1 MAVRQGERLVPR
13 LCIDRCASTEEE
25 GAVADLEVRTAQCA
39 GRITDHGA
47 QVLGWAP
54 SGESAVLWL
63 SSSAVFA
70 DDVAIRGGIPICFP
84 WFGSGRSG
92 ALAPAHGFA
101 RLVPWRR
108 LSSTDDDGVV
118 TVVHELTPPVG
129 SCPDFP
135 YAYRAVLTAC
145 FGQRLDLAL
154 AIHNEGEVAFDYE
167 AALHTYLAV
176 ADATALRIEGLEG
189 APYLDKVTGTARVQ
203 EGPITISGEV
213 DRVYRSDGTV
223 VVVDTIGD
231 RRIVVAKDG
240 SRSTI
245 VWNPGQDRARALADF
260 GEAEWNSMV
269 CVETANV
276 GDDAIRLEPGA
287 SHRMTVQVSVAALNP
302 DGAAPDP
309 RRKAPECST

>member
-1 MAVRQGERLVPR
+1 M
-13 LCIDRCASTEEE
+13 
-25 GAVADLEVRTAQCA
+25 ADLEVTT
-39 GRITDHGA
+39 GRCTCRVTDHGA

-54 SGESAVLWL
+54 TGESPVLWL

-92 ALAPAHGFA
+92 ALTPAHGFA
-101 RLVPWRR
+101 RLVPWHRI
-108 LSSTDDDGVV
+108 SSTDDDGVV
-118 TVVHELTPPVG
+118 TVVHELAPPMG
-129 SCPDFP
+129 SCADFP
-135 YAYRAVLTAC
+135 YSYRAVLTAR
-145 FGQRLDLAL
+145 FGERLDLAL

-189 APYLDKVTGTARVQ
+189 APYLDKVTGAARVQ
-203 EGPITISGEV
+203 DGPITISGEV

-223 VVVDTIGD
+223 VVVDTIGA

-245 VWNPGQDRARALADF
+245 VWNPGRHRARALADF
-260 GEAEWNSMV
+260 GDEDWNSMV

-276 GDDAIRLEPGA
+276 GDESICLEPGA
-287 SHRMTVQVSVAALNP
+287 SHRMTLQVSVESMHH
-302 DGAAPDP
+302 DGAARSP
-309 RRKAPECST
+309 RPEAPECST